1 MSKLGRYSADRK
13 KVKQLAQAVVG
24 YTASVAACG
33 THFMLNGSSMT
44 SDVTHNLPH
53 PADAGAGWW
62 CRFTVEATGATI
74 SQLDLGGDDVLIK
87 VRAQG
92 NTDGTSL
99 ADDLIVVN
107 LDGVA
112 SGPIT
117 SDQDADFIT
126 FKGETVAG
134 SYVDFYTDASLWYAT
149 GQVVTGSGGMITV
162 DS

>member
-13 KVKQLAQAVVG
+13 KVKQLTT
-24 YTASVAACG
+24 TATNITEAGCG
-33 THFMLNGSSMT
+33 THFMLNGNALSG
-44 SDVTHNLPH
+44 DVTHTLPH

-62 CRFTVEATGATI
+62 CRFTVEATGASI
-74 SQLDLGGDDVLIK
+74 SQLDREGDDVFIK

-99 ADDLIVVN
+99 VDDLIVVN
-107 LDGVA
+107 LDGE
-112 SGPIT
+112 GPGGALT

-134 SYVDFYTDASLWYAT
+134 SYVEFYTDASNWYAT
-149 GQVVTGSGGMITV
+149 GQVVTGSSGMITI
-162 DS
+162 DT